1 MQRKINFYL
10 IILFTFILL
19 KSCKKTS
26 TLYTV
31 IDNNNEKCIAI
42 LKELVLHSSI
52 INPFID
58 NLSLSIEEE
67 ENDHITIKLFDK
79 TDSQES
85 PIGWIIFDVKNKKLL
100 DITNDIDN
108 PKELKYDYTIW
119 SKFINCHFKSNH
131 TKTSERFEKLFVKK
145 IYRKAKQ
152 VNQNNKVSQKEQSE
166 LIKINCE
173 PEKSDSPNYIL
184 KCYNIKISNAV
195 LEGNGN
201 NKYELITISFKDIEK
216 AIIRKI
222 NNEDIKT
229 STPLVYFSSKSKNH
243 IIFFPID
250 GDNHFGWKIY
260 LYKNKIL
267 YPVGQR
273 VMYWKPEYEESN
285 INYSD
290 ILKIYELKDSI
301 SVKIPS
307 KYIIEKDLDYKNYP
321 NYSDGEQYTKNSN
334 SYYIF
339 PTSNLDF
346 YRKYD
351 NNLFEGDY
359 NKMINSKIINL
370 IK

>member
-1 MQRKINFYL
+1 MHKFLYL
-10 IILFTFILL
+10 IISVLVFNPLQF
-19 KSCKKTS
+19 CKGQDK
-26 TLYTV
+26 
-31 IDNNNEKCIAI
+31 DEK
-42 LKELVLHSSI
+42 KQTE
-52 INPFID
+52 
-58 NLSLSIEEE
+58 
-67 ENDHITIKLFDK
+67 
-79 TDSQES
+79 
-85 PIGWIIFDVKNKKLL
+85 
-100 DITNDIDN
+100 
-108 PKELKYDYTIW
+108 
-119 SKFINCHFKSNH
+119 
-131 TKTSERFEKLFVKK
+131 TSERFEKLAIKK
-145 IYRKAKQ
+145 IYRKTKQ
-152 VNQNNKVSQKEQSE
+152 ADQINQVLQKEPFE

-173 PEKSDSPNYIL
+173 PEKSDSPNYTL
-184 KCYNIKISNAV
+184 KCYNIKISNTV

-201 NKYELITISFKDIEK
+201 NKYELVTISFKDIEK

-222 NNEDIKT
+222 NNEDMKT
-229 STPLVYFSSKSKNH
+229 STPLIYFSSKSKNH

-307 KYIIEKDLDYKNYP
+307 KYFIEKDSDYKNYP
-321 NYSDGEQYTKNSN
+321 NYLDGKQFSKNGL

-339 PTSNLDF
+339 STNKLDF
-346 YRKYD
+346 YKKYD

-359 NKMINSKIINL
+359 NKMINSKIINV